1 MDTDVTIVGMGP
13 TGALLGI
20 LLAQHDIKTAIVE
33 RDATAYSRPR
43 AVQLDH
49 EVLRLLN
56 LAGVANEVQAASQ
69 PVKGYEFVSAK
80 GELLMG
86 FYPESELA
94 PTGYA
99 WNNLFHA
106 STCRNVLC
114 NTGTMHG
121 PTCSMQVQV
130 GISYW
135 YDAWTNLL
143 HAVSP
148 NPVISKS

>member
-69 PVKGYEFVSAK
+69 PVKGYEFVSAE

-99 WNNLFHA
+99 WNNLFHQP
-106 STCRNVLC
+106 S
-114 NTGTMHG
+114 
-121 PTCSMQVQV
+121 S
-130 GISYW
+130 
-135 YDAWTNLL
+135 
-143 HAVSP
+143 
-148 NPVISKS
+148 